1 MSRTGYRVVVVALVV
16 VGLVAVL
23 VVPFLVIPAFVAGSL
38 VLAIKLRIAH
48 PDFSRASVLAGLSLA
63 LLAAAIAAIV
73 VEAPQLIVT
82 IILLSGS
89 ITYAGTV
96 ILAGR
101 AWSRGSDHPK
111 AIWITAVSLGLVGLL
126 SVVLMGAFG
135 RGIAL
140 ADAGQSWWLVNAL
153 LLVSAIGIPTLLLV
167 GLIAFLKT
175 RQDLP
180 PVSFAR

>member
-1 MSRTGYRVVVVALVV
+1 M
-16 VGLVAVL
+16 
-23 VVPFLVIPAFVAGSL
+23 
-38 VLAIKLRIAH
+38 
-48 PDFSRASVLAGLSLA
+48 
-63 LLAAAIAAIV
+63 
-73 VEAPQLIVT
+73 
-82 IILLSGS
+82 
-89 ITYAGTV
+89 
-96 ILAGR
+96 
-101 AWSRGSDHPK
+101 
-111 AIWITAVSLGLVGLL
+111 SLGLVGLL

-140 ADAGQSWWLVNAL
+140 ADAGQSWWVVNAL